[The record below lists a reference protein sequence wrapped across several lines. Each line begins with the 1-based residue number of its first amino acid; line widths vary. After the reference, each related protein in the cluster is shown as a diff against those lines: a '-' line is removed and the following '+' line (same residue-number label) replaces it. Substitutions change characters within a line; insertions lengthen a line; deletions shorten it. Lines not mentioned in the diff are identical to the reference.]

1 MNFDNW
7 TFLKMIL
14 LKWSLF
20 YQHLN
25 VNVWRKCAYIIAL
38 ISLTFPD
45 SLEKMRH
52 ELRHTTEKIEI
63 EMKEVKETR
72 SSLATTVEKAQMKV
86 GR

>member
-14 LKWSLF
+14 LKWLLF
-20 YQHLN
+20 YQQLN

-52 ELRHTTEKIEI
+52 ELRDTTEKLEI
-63 EMKEVKETR
+63 EMKEVKETLC
-72 SSLATTVEKAQMKV
+72 SLATNVEK
-86 GR
+86 GTDEGC

>member
-14 LKWSLF
+14 QKWSLF

-52 ELRHTTEKIEI
+52 ELRDTTEKIGI
-63 EMKEVKETR
+63 EMKEVKETLC
-72 SSLATTVEKAQMKV
+72 SLTTKVEK
-86 GR
+86 GTDEGC